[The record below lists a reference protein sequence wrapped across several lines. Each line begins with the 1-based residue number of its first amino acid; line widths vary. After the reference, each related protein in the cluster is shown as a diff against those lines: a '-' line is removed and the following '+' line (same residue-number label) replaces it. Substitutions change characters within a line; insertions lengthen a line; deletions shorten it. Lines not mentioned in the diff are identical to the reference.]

1 MSDLVI
7 WLVLA
12 ALIVYLGIVSWL
24 MSTRGNDNE

>member
-7 WLVLA
+7 WVILAVLA
-12 ALIVYLGIVSWL
+12 IYLGIVSWL